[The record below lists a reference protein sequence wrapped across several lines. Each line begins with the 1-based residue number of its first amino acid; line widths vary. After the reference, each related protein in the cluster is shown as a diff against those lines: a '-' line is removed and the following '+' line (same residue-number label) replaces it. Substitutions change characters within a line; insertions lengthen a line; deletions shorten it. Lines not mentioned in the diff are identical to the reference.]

1 MKSCAS
7 CELLNSCDATQRAT
21 RQKLLAWGY
30 DCHHARQVIG
40 QLLVRGKRSSNG
52 RWIEG
57 YYIFTKNTHCIALP
71 NTSKVIP
78 VDPDTICR
86 YLGVQDKHGRK
97 IFEGDIVRSK
107 LYSCGIPVLKH
118 TQAVRWHEDISG
130 YITNIADDEE
140 LDIIGNIYDHQTPE
154 HSDAQTSKE
163 DDDEETTGQ
172 ATRKA

>member
-7 CELLNSCDATQRAT
+7 CELLNSCDTAQRAT

-30 DCHHARQVIG
+30 DCHHARQVLE
-40 QLLVRGKRSSNG
+40 QLLVRGKRTSNG

-57 YYIFTKNTHCIALP
+57 YYLFTKNTHCIALP
-71 NTSKVIP
+71 NTGKVLP

-107 LYSCGIPVLKH
+107 LYSSGRPVLKH

-140 LDIIGNIYDHQTPE
+140 LDIIGNIYDTQTPR
-154 HSDAQTSKE
+154 HLLSKE
-163 DDDEETTGQ
+163 EYDDEETTNQ
-172 ATRKA
+172 ATSEA

>member
-7 CELLNSCDATQRAT
+7 CELLNSCDTAQRAT

-30 DCHHARQVIG
+30 DCHHARQVLE

-57 YYIFTKNTHCIALP
+57 YYLFTKNTHCIALP

-107 LYSCGIPVLKH
+107 LYSSGRPVIKH
-118 TQAVRWHEDISG
+118 TQVVRWHEDVSG

-140 LDIIGNIYDHQTPE
+140 LDIIGNIYDHQAPE
-154 HSDAQTSKE
+154 HPTSKE
-163 DDDEETTGQ
+163 DDDEETTNQ

>member
-7 CELLNSCDATQRAT
+7 CELLNSCDAAQRAT
-21 RQKLLAWGY
+21 RQKLLTWGY
-30 DCHHARQVIG
+30 DCHHARQVIE

-71 NTSKVIP
+71 NTGKVLP

-107 LYSCGIPVLKH
+107 LYSCGRPVLKH

-140 LDIIGNIYDHQTPE
+140 LDIIGNIYDTQTPR
-154 HSDAQTSKE
+154 HLPSKEE
-163 DDDEETTGQ
+163 DDDEETTDQ